1 MQEQQLG
8 LSELLEA
15 GVHFGH
21 QTRRWNPKMQKFIFT
36 ERNGIHIIDLRK
48 TLDRLVVAK
57 EAVREVVL
65 AGERVLFV
73 CTKRQLRSIIEQE
86 AEQCGAFYVTERWLG
101 GMLTNF
107 QTIRKQIRRL
117 KELERG
123 QEESA
128 FEFYTKK
135 ERLLLDRERLKLNK
149 YLVGVKDMTRLPG
162 AIFVVDV
169 KREAIAVREADRLG
183 IPVIAI
189 TDTNANPDLVEYPVP
204 GNDDAIRS
212 VGLITQAIGQSVREA
227 SAQVPE
233 EQKRKVQDAQA
244 TTYSTET
251 GEVTEAPSRP
261 AAPRRKR
268 VPRPGILEKLG
279 GTSGAEAPA
288 EDQKAEDEKA
298 EDEKAGDQKAE
309 DQKAEDQKAGDQK
322 AEDQKAED
330 QKAGDQKAE
339 DQKAGDQ
346 KAEDEDPK
354 AKKPKAKKVKA
365 SSKEEEAAAEEG
377 AANAE
382 EATDAEVAVPAEAES
397 GEAESG
403 S

>member
-1 MQEQQLG
+1 MEQQQLG

-21 QTRRWNPKMQKFIFT
+21 QTRRWNPKMRKFIFT

-135 ERLLLDRERLKLNK
+135 ERLLLDRERVKLNK
-149 YLVGVKDMTRLPG
+149 YLSGVKDMTRLPG
-162 AIFVVDV
+162 VMFVVDV
-169 KREAIAVREADRLG
+169 KREVSAVREAGRLG

-189 TDTNANPDLVEYPVP
+189 TDTNANPDLVDYPVP

-212 VGLITQAIGQSVREA
+212 VGLITQAIARSVQEA
-227 SAQVPE
+227 SAQVPV

-251 GEVTEAPSRP
+251 GEVTETPSRP

-268 VPRPGILEKLG
+268 VPRPEVIEKHLG
-279 GTSGAEAPA
+279 AGAAAVAAPTKDEKVEDEEVGVSPKDPA
-288 EDQKAEDEKA
+288 ET
-298 EDEKAGDQKAE
+298 G
-309 DQKAEDQKAGDQK
+309 
-322 AEDQKAED
+322 
-330 QKAGDQKAE
+330 
-339 DQKAGDQ
+339 
-346 KAEDEDPK
+346 
-354 AKKPKAKKVKA
+354 
-365 SSKEEEAAAEEG
+365 
-377 AANAE
+377 E
-382 EATDAEVAVPAEAES
+382 EATDVEPATDAEEGSDAEAATDPEAAADGEAS
-397 GEAESG
+397 EAESG

>member
-1 MQEQQLG
+1 MQQQQIG

-15 GVHFGH
+15 GAHFGH
-21 QTRRWNPKMQKFIFT
+21 QTRRWNPKMRKFIFT

-48 TLDRLVVAK
+48 TLDRLIVAK

-135 ERLLLDRERLKLNK
+135 ERLLLDRERVSLNK
-149 YLVGVKDMTRLPG
+149 YLSGVKDMTRLPG
-162 AIFVVDV
+162 AMFIVDA
-169 KREAIAVREADRLG
+169 KREASAVREAGRLG

-189 TDTNANPDLVEYPVP
+189 TDTNANPDLIDYPIP
-204 GNDDAIRS
+204 GNDDAMRS
-212 VGLITQAIGQSVREA
+212 VGLITQAIAQSVQEA
-227 SAQVPE
+227 SAQVPA

-268 VPRPGILEKLG
+268 VPRPEVIERHLG
-279 GTSGAEAPA
+279 AAAAAPVGP
-288 EDQKAEDEKA
+288 AEDEKVEPEDVEASPKELA
-298 EDEKAGDQKAE
+298 ETE
-309 DQKAEDQKAGDQK
+309 
-322 AEDQKAED
+322 
-330 QKAGDQKAE
+330 
-339 DQKAGDQ
+339 
-346 KAEDEDPK
+346 
-354 AKKPKAKKVKA
+354 
-365 SSKEEEAAAEEG
+365 
-377 AANAE
+377 E
-382 EATDAEVAVPAEAES
+382 EATDAQAAADAEAPADAEVAADGEG